1 MKIKSLSGELVA
13 IVSRLNDITEKRNF
27 YTENDAEMQ
36 FASFSLP
43 KGENI
48 KRHKHDKQERT
59 VYSTSEGIVVL
70 KGCIEVILY
79 EQYIVEELL
88 DLNKIKTN
96 EFSHISYL
104 IEQEPEVIICNS
116 TDIISGV
123 AVKRDFY
130 NCAVDDYKKNYKKLD
145 TLKIKNNSYLNLYKN
160 PYEEIN
166 VYIKSDWLFQKF

>member
-70 KGCIEVILY
+70 QGCIEVILY
-79 EQYIVEELL
+79 EAETEEFLEKVKLHTGDSIVMLSGGHEINLVDNSKFVEFKQGPYDEHL
-88 DLNKIKTN
+88 D
-96 EFSHISYL
+96 
-104 IEQEPEVIICNS
+104 
-116 TDIISGV
+116 
-123 AVKRDFY
+123 
-130 NCAVDDYKKNYKKLD
+130 KKL
-145 TLKIKNNSYLNLYKN
+145 
-160 PYEEIN
+160 
-166 VYIKSDWLFQKF
+166 F

>member
-48 KRHKHDKQERT
+48 KRYKHDKQERT

-70 KGCIEVILY
+70 QGCIEVILY
-79 EQYIVEELL
+79 EAETEKFLEKVKLDPGDSIVML
-88 DLNKIKTN
+88 
-96 EFSHISYL
+96 
-104 IEQEPEVIICNS
+104 
-116 TDIISGV
+116 SGGHEI
-123 AVKRDFY
+123 
-130 NCAVDDYKKNYKKLD
+130 NLVDDSKFVEFKQGPYDEDLDKKL
-145 TLKIKNNSYLNLYKN
+145 
-160 PYEEIN
+160 
-166 VYIKSDWLFQKF
+166 F